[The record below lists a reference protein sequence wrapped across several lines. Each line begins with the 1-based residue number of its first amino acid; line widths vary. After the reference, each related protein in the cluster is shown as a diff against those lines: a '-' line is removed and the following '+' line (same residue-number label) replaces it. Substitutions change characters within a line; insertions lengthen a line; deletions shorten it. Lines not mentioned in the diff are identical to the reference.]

1 MLGTYLL
8 IKGKY
13 TYINLD
19 TAMEP
24 EWFPEYAIA
33 LGAPIDPLP
42 TNISTYYNSTW
53 QVYVRRYAK
62 GMVLV
67 NPSNTSH
74 SINLGGTYYRAN
86 PSGGG
91 IVQADGTPPGS
102 INHAA
107 VTSINLGAHQ
117 AAIVLNAIP

>member
-1 MLGTYLL
+1 MFVLGTDLL

-24 EWFPEYAIA
+24 EWFPEYAI
-33 LGAPIDPLP
+33 D
-42 TNISTYYNSTW
+42 
-53 QVYVRRYAK
+53 
-62 GMVLV
+62 
-67 NPSNTSH
+67 
-74 SINLGGTYYRAN
+74 LGGTYYRAN

-91 IVQADGTPPGS
+91 IVPADGTPPGS
-102 INHAA
+102 MSYAV

-117 AAIVLNAIP
+117 AAVVLNAMP